1 MTLTLEQLKKSRKVI
16 ALASSR
22 VRPEAIIG
30 ALNTGLIT
38 HVLINRKA
46 AEEIMKK

>member
-1 MTLTLEQLKKSRKVI
+1 VI

-30 ALNTGLIT
+30 ALKTGLIT

-46 AEEIMKK
+46 AEEIMKKR